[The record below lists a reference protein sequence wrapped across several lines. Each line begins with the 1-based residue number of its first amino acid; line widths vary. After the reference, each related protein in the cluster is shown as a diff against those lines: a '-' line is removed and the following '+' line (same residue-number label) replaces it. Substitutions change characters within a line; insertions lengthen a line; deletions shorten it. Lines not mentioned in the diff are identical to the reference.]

1 VTVGAY
7 YKRAMRRLHPGELL
21 CNCTR
26 VLGPDGREL
35 NALKWRDFTD
45 AEFEGRRQVREY
57 ARFFQDHLVGCERSF
72 VNDTGVQVGVRQ
84 TRQMSGVT
92 GAATLLFFHGGYWQR
107 NAKEGFS
114 FVAEGPLAH
123 GFHVAIAHYTL
134 APEATMD
141 GIVRE
146 ARSAPR
152 WLHQHL
158 TRLGGDP
165 ARLYVSGWSAGG
177 HLAAMLTDEALVA
190 GGLAISGLFDLEP
203 IRLSHLNEKLGL
215 DAEQARRNSPLLNL
229 PACAAKFIIAYGS
242 DELPELKREF
252 AAAWSAHGLPG
263 EMIEVAG
270 RHHYAVLEQL
280 ARPDGLLMKA
290 LAHSRGPIRADD
302 DAARWEG

>member
-1 VTVGAY
+1 MIAVERVPS
-7 YKRAMRRLHPGELL
+7 PG
-21 CNCTR
+21 
-26 VLGPDGREL
+26 V
-35 NALKWRDFTD
+35 
-45 AEFEGRRQVREY
+45 
-57 ARFFQDHLVGCERSF
+57 
-72 VNDTGVQVGVRQ
+72 
-84 TRQMSGVT
+84 
-92 GAATLLFFHGGYWQR
+92 WQR

-123 GFHVAIAHYTL
+123 GFHVAVAGYTL

-146 ARSAPR
+146 ARTALR
-152 WLHQHL
+152 WLHQRL
-158 TRLGGDP
+158 ATLGGDP

-177 HLAAMLTDEALVA
+177 HLAAMLMDEPLVA
-190 GGLAISGLFDLEP
+190 GGLAISGLFGLEP
-203 IRLSHLNEKLGL
+203 IRLSYLNERLGL

-242 DELPELKREF
+242 DELPELKRQSREF
-252 AAAWSAHGLPG
+252 GAAWSAHGLPG

-270 RHHYAVLEQL
+270 CHHYAVLEQL

-302 DAARWEG
+302 DAA

>member
-1 VTVGAY
+1 MRARHRHVTVGAY
-7 YKRAMRRLHPGELL
+7 YKRAMRRLRPGELL

-123 GFHVAIAHYTL
+123 GFHVAVAGYTL

-141 GIVRE
+141 DIVRE
-146 ARSAPR
+146 ARSRVGFTSISRR
-152 WLHQHL
+152 WEAI
-158 TRLGGDP
+158 RGASMSAAGRP
-165 ARLYVSGWSAGG
+165 A
-177 HLAAMLTDEALVA
+177 
-190 GGLAISGLFDLEP
+190 AISP
-203 IRLSHLNEKLGL
+203 R
-215 DAEQARRNSPLLNL
+215 
-229 PACAAKFIIAYGS
+229 C
-242 DELPELKREF
+242 
-252 AAAWSAHGLPG
+252 
-263 EMIEVAG
+263 
-270 RHHYAVLEQL
+270 
-280 ARPDGLLMKA
+280 
-290 LAHSRGPIRADD
+290 
-302 DAARWEG
+302 